1 MSDLINELSNP
12 QLLSVVAVIVVVCL
26 ERWLQ
31 LPDSVHPL
39 TFARL
44 IAQRM
49 AYKVNARRPGD
60 ALQQTIAGTLAPL
73 VLLVPFLVVLMLL
86 MYLAEFPLFFESL
99 LLLVALRFEP
109 IIALCKKI
117 EKSLKQDKKTL
128 ARHQLQN
135 IVLRKTANL
144 SSLGITKACIES
156 LLLRFN
162 HQYCTVLMVYFVGGG
177 IAAISYRLLF
187 EFSQCWH
194 GRVSRFE
201 YFAKPTRFIVELIQ
215 WLPARLSGCCFILT
229 QNFAM
234 AWCAFKSRA
243 NQHNTRFFILN
254 LQGAALSVQ
263 LSGPIYYAQQKL
275 NLPKCGGSKLATIED
290 ISRVIG
296 AVRNTQWVFLSLYL
310 ILSLLVNRGN

>member
-135 IVLRKTANL
+135 LVIRKTANL
-144 SSLGITKACIES
+144 SALGITKACIES

-187 EFSQCWH
+187 EFAQCWH
-194 GRVSRFE
+194 GRVFRFE
-201 YFAKPTRFIVELIQ
+201 FFAKPTRFIVELIQ

-234 AWCAFKSRA
+234 AWRAFKSKA

-254 LQGAALSVQ
+254 LQGAALSIQ
-263 LSGPIYYAQQKL
+263 LSGPIYYGQDKL
-275 NLPKCGGSKLATIED
+275 NQPKCGGLKLVTSED
-290 ISRVIG
+290 ICRAVA
-296 AVRNTQWVFLSLYL
+296 AVRNTQWVLLSLYI